1 MPNGQQQEHSFAEQQ
16 QILDE
21 LPKGGGAAKALRRA
35 AEIAVTDPG
44 NILQQIVDARGLLP
58 SQRRMFQEALN
69 RQIGRQVSQAGQ
81 AFGRRAAAQ
90 GLTGGLADV
99 GLANVFGQGLQ
110 AQAAGQGRL
119 AGLGLQQ
126 FQRALA
132 ALQRRN
138 ERMREE
144 EERRRAGQF
153 KLISDIVGLGTSIF
167 GGGDDEEEF
176 I

>member
-1 MPNGQQQEHSFAEQQ
+1 MPNGQQQDDILA
-16 QILDE
+16 QI
-21 LPKGGGAAKALRRA
+21 PRGGGAARALRRA
-35 AEIAVTDPG
+35 TEIAVTDPG
-44 NILQQIVDARGLLP
+44 STLQQIVDARGLLP
-58 SQRRMFQEALN
+58 EQRRMFQEALN

-99 GLANVFGQGLQ
+99 GLANIFGQGLQ

-119 AGLGLQQ
+119 AGLSLEQ

-138 ERMREE
+138 EMLRAEE
-144 EERRRAGQF
+144 QQRRAQQF
-153 KLISDIVGLGTSIF
+153 GLLGDIAGAGISLF
-167 GGGDDEEEF
+167 GGGQSPVP